1 MPATTNTKPVSPHL
15 SKEVVMQI
23 EIDPTVAKIAAP
35 FFIIGFGLV
44 WWQAGF
50 WVALGV
56 SFLCIAF
63 GVRRIAG

>member
-1 MPATTNTKPVSPHL
+1 
-15 SKEVVMQI
+15 MQI
-23 EIDPTVAKIAAP
+23 EIDPTVTKIAAP

-56 SFLCIAF
+56 WFLCIAS
-63 GVRRIAG
+63 GVHRSAG